1 MGKRDAMTIEPLK
14 PYKVLSSQP
23 TPNPDALKFM
33 VSRPAISSGTKSFS
47 SEEEAQGDAFAQAMF
62 AIPGV
67 RSVYINHDYV
77 SVTKSM
83 MEDWTDMVELIQDV
97 IENHLEVYTSG
108 EEVQAEK
115 KPHDKVS
122 ITPEEFD
129 VMNDDEKAL
138 IVDALL
144 DESVRP
150 ALAADGGGL
159 IVQAVEN
166 HIVRIHYQGACGS
179 CPSSTEGTLRAIQG
193 ILQQSLGP
201 EIKVHTAII

>member
-1 MGKRDAMTIEPLK
+1 MNIEHPK
-14 PYKVLSSQP
+14 PYRVLSSQP

-33 VSRPAISSGTKSFS
+33 VSRPAVGSGTKSFS
-47 SEEEAQGDAFAQAMF
+47 SEEDAQGDAFAEAMF

-67 RSVYINHDYV
+67 RSIYINNDYI
-77 SVTKSM
+77 SVTKST
-83 MEDWTDMVELIQDV
+83 MEDWTDMVELIQDA
-97 IENHLEVYTSG
+97 IENHLKTYVSG
-108 EEVQAEK
+108 EHVPEEK
-115 KPHDKVS
+115 SPKDKIS
-122 ITPEEFD
+122 ITPEEFN
-129 VMNDDEKAL
+129 VMSDDEKAL

-166 HIVRIHYQGACGS
+166 HIVRIHYQGACGT